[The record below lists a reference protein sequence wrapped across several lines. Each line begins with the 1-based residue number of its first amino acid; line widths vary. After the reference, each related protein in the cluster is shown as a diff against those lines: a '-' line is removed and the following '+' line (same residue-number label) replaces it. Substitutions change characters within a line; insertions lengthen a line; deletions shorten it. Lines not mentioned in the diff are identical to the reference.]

1 MSVALVA
8 LLVLSVPSAPT
19 PAEAWR
25 DVPSLAPFMAAEP
38 VVVDGWLAF
47 RDGNT
52 VVRLAPVPP
61 PPVGAAGA
69 AACGKLPRPEADWA
83 GIWAFPTA
91 DPVVLHLAE
100 EATLWQWTPT
110 RRCWIEV
117 PLRARGARAVP
128 GTVTRAARR
137 EASVTL
143 ALGPLDAGLA
153 AFTLA
158 AASVAAAQEP
168 AKPVMA
174 LEGDAA
180 MVTILIKGDKT
191 ADFESVIAK
200 YKEALAKS
208 DNPKRKEQLAGMK
221 FFKSPTAVQGNAMY
235 IISVDPVVT
244 GEEYDI
250 TRVVTEVF
258 PVEVQEV
265 YAKYKD
271 SFAGRQIISLNKVP

>member
-1 MSVALVA
+1 MLRGLQVLVSG
-8 LLVLSVPSAPT
+8 V
-19 PAEAWR
+19 
-25 DVPSLAPFMAAEP
+25 
-38 VVVDGWLAF
+38 
-47 RDGNT
+47 
-52 VVRLAPVPP
+52 
-61 PPVGAAGA
+61 
-69 AACGKLPRPEADWA
+69 
-83 GIWAFPTA
+83 
-91 DPVVLHLAE
+91 
-100 EATLWQWTPT
+100 
-110 RRCWIEV
+110 
-117 PLRARGARAVP
+117 
-128 GTVTRAARR
+128 
-137 EASVTL
+137 
-143 ALGPLDAGLA
+143 GLA
-153 AFTLA
+153 VFTLA
-158 AASVAAAQEP
+158 VAGVEAAQEP

-174 LEGDAA
+174 LDGDAA

-235 IISVDPVVT
+235 IISVDPVVK